1 VDGPCGLYQAS
12 SQTRPGTDAATSE
25 DLGIS
30 LAHALPLAPITV
42 LRATDPK
49 DGPTLGVSRVC
60 GVPFIEDTVKDIA
73 GYIHAAQ
80 LAVGKVAT
88 PELQAVKATCL
99 TLLAADAKPLS
110 TQQTQ

>member
-12 SQTRPGTDAATSE
+12 SKLAPGTDAATSE

-42 LRATDPK
+42 LRATEK

-88 PELQAVKATCL
+88 RSCRRLRPRV
-99 TLLAADAKPLS
+99 
-110 TQQTQ
+110 